1 MEKNIIIENSY
12 EKFSI
17 DKKYDKVL
25 ILTDENVYKSQF
37 NLFIDNVNHDS
48 IETYIVKSGEQSK
61 SIETYTEVME
71 HCLSVNMTRKSLI
84 IAFGGGVIGDL
95 GGFVASN

>member
-48 IETYIVKSGEQSK
+48 IETYIVKSFFK
-61 SIETYTEVME
+61 SFRQNFRQKHIQ
-71 HCLSVNMTRKSLI
+71 K
-84 IAFGGGVIGDL
+84 
-95 GGFVASN
+95 

>member
-61 SIETYTEVME
+61 SIETYTEGE
-71 HCLSVNMTRKSLI
+71 
-84 IAFGGGVIGDL
+84 GDAPEN
-95 GGFVASN
+95 FVDEVG